1 MLANIPATQ
10 TVIEIKQPGGPE
22 VLVPATRP
30 VPEPKAGEVLI
41 RIAGAGVNRA
51 DCLQRMGRYPMPP
64 GAPDIPGLE
73 CSGTVVK
80 LGDGVTEWKNGD
92 QVCAL
97 MIGDGYGEYAA
108 VPAMQCLP
116 VPAGVSLVDAGGLP
130 ETFCTV
136 WTNVFERMHLRSGET
151 FLIQGGS
158 SGIGITSIQLAKAFG
173 CKVLATAGSDAK
185 CAACRDFGA
194 DVAINYRT
202 QDFVAV
208 GKEFTDGRGVDA
220 ILDMVGGDYI
230 PREIELL
237 AREGRLCFV
246 ALMAGTK
253 VEADFGAIQR
263 KHLTVTGS
271 TLRSRSVAEKAAIV
285 AALREKVWPL
295 WDAGKLRPF
304 TYRQFPLREAAEAH
318 RSDGEQPAHRQDP
331 AGALIVAGLV
341 DYASLTHPTRSPHAV
356 PVGWVSAASPIIRQ
370 PALPCFR
377 HPQKPRSGAASSS
390 ALPPRQSARVCRPP
404 RTCR

>member
-1 MLANIPATQ
+1 MRGPAVLANIPATQ
-10 TVIEIKQPGGPE
+10 TVIEIRQPGGPE

-64 GAPDIPGLE
+64 GASDIPGLE

-80 LGDGVTEWKNGD
+80 LGEGVTEWKNGD

-97 MIGDGYGEYAA
+97 MVGDGYGEYAA
-108 VPAMQCLP
+108 VPAVQCLP
-116 VPAGVSLVDAGGLP
+116 VPAEVGLIDSGGLP

-136 WTNVFERMHLRSGET
+136 WTNVFERMHLQSGET
-151 FLIQGGS
+151 FLVQGGT
-158 SGIGITSIQLAKAFG
+158 SGIGVTSIQLAKAFG
-173 CKVLATAGSDAK
+173 CKVLATAGSDEK
-185 CAACRDFGA
+185 CTACREFGA

-208 GKEFTDGRGVDA
+208 GKEFTNGRGVDA

-230 PREIELL
+230 PREIDLL

-253 VEADFGAIQR
+253 VAADFGAIQR

-271 TLRSRSVAEKAAIV
+271 TLRSRSVPEKASIV
-285 AALREKVWPL
+285 AALREKVWPM
-295 WDAGKLRPF
+295 WSTGKLRPF

-318 RSDGEQPAHRQDP
+318 RLMESSQHIGKI
-331 AGALIVAGLV
+331 LLV
-341 DYASLTHPTRSPHAV
+341 P
-356 PVGWVSAASPIIRQ
+356 
-370 PALPCFR
+370 
-377 HPQKPRSGAASSS
+377 
-390 ALPPRQSARVCRPP
+390 
-404 RTCR
+404 

>member
-1 MLANIPATQ
+1 MLVNTPATQ
-10 TVIEIKQPGGPE
+10 TVIEIKASGGPE
-22 VLVPATRP
+22 MLVPATRP

-41 RIAGAGVNRA
+41 RIAGAGINRA

-97 MIGDGYGEYAA
+97 MVGDGYSEYAA
-108 VPAMQCLP
+108 VPAVQCLP

-136 WTNVFERMHLRSGET
+136 WTNVFERMHLRSGEV

-158 SGIGITSIQLAKAFG
+158 SGIGVTAIQLAKAFG
-173 CKVLATAGSDAK
+173 AKVLATAGSDEK

-202 QDFVAV
+202 QDFVQV
-208 GKEFTDGRGVDA
+208 GKEFTNDSGVDA

-230 PREIELL
+230 PRQLNLL
-237 AREGRLCFV
+237 AHEGRLCFV
-246 ALMAGTK
+246 ALMGGSK
-253 VEADFGAIQR
+253 VETDFGLIQR
-263 KHLTVTGS
+263 KHLTVSGS
-271 TLRSRSVAEKAAIV
+271 TLRSLTVERKAAIIDS
-285 AALREKVWPL
+285 LKEKVWPL
-295 WDAGKLRPF
+295 WTAGKLRLF
-304 TYRQFPLREAAEAH
+304 TYRKF
-318 RSDGEQPAHRQDP
+318 
-331 AGALIVAGLV
+331 
-341 DYASLTHPTRSPHAV
+341 
-356 PVGWVSAASPIIRQ
+356 
-370 PALPCFR
+370 
-377 HPQKPRSGAASSS
+377 
-390 ALPPRQSARVCRPP
+390 
-404 RTCR
+404 

>member
-1 MLANIPATQ
+1 MGTIAATQLLAWQFTHGTTVRVLARERAICHTGCNQDLRMGGPPVLANIPATQ
-10 TVIEIKQPGGPE
+10 TVIEISKPGGPE

-41 RIAGAGVNRA
+41 RIAAGGVNRA
-51 DCLQRMGRYPMPP
+51 DCLQRMGRYPMPQ

-80 LGDGVTEWKNGD
+80 CGEGVSVWKDGD
-92 QVCAL
+92 QVCSL

-108 VPAMQCLP
+108 VPAVQCLP
-116 VPAGVSLVDAGGLP
+116 VPPGVSLIDAGGLP
-130 ETFCTV
+130 ETLCTV
-136 WTNVFERMHLRSGET
+136 WTNVFERMHLQPGET

-158 SGIGITSIQLAKAFG
+158 SGIGVTSIQLAKAWG

-185 CAACRDFGA
+185 CAACRLFGA

-202 QDFVAV
+202 QDFVTV
-208 GKEFTDGRGVDA
+208 GKQFTSGRGVDA

-237 AREGRLCFV
+237 AHEGRLCFV
-246 ALMAGTK
+246 ALMGGTK

-271 TLRSRSVAEKAAIV
+271 TLRSRSVAQKAAII
-285 AALREKVWPL
+285 AALREKVWPM
-295 WDAGKLRPF
+295 WTPGKLRPF

-318 RSDGEQPAHRQDP
+318 RLMESSEHIGKI
-331 AGALIVAGLV
+331 LLV
-341 DYASLTHPTRSPHAV
+341 P
-356 PVGWVSAASPIIRQ
+356 
-370 PALPCFR
+370 
-377 HPQKPRSGAASSS
+377 
-390 ALPPRQSARVCRPP
+390 
-404 RTCR
+404 

>member
-10 TVIEIKQPGGPE
+10 TVIEISRPGGPD
-22 VLVPATRP
+22 VLVPVTRP

-41 RIAGAGVNRA
+41 RIAAGGVNRA
-51 DCLQRMGRYPMPP
+51 DCLQRMGRYPMPA

-80 LGDGVTEWKNGD
+80 CGEGVAAWRDGD

-97 MIGDGYGEYAA
+97 MTGDGYGEFAA
-108 VPAMQCLP
+108 VPAVQCLP
-116 VPAGVSLVDAGGLP
+116 VPPGVDLIDAGGLP

-136 WTNVFERMHLRSGET
+136 WTNLFERMHLQPGET
-151 FLIQGGS
+151 FLVQGGS
-158 SGIGITSIQLAKAFG
+158 SGIGVTSIQLAKAWG
-173 CKVLATAGSDAK
+173 CKVLATAGSNAK

-208 GKEFTDGRGVDA
+208 GREFTGGRGVDA

-230 PREIELL
+230 PRQIDLL
-237 AREGRLCFV
+237 AHEGRLCFV
-246 ALMAGTK
+246 ALMGGAK

-271 TLRSRSVAEKAAIV
+271 TLRSRSVAQKAAII
-285 AALREKVWPL
+285 AALREKVWPM
-295 WDAGKLRPF
+295 WAQRKLRPF
-304 TYRQFPLREAAEAH
+304 TWRQFPLREAAAAH
-318 RSDGEQPAHRQDP
+318 RLMESSEHIGKI
-331 AGALIVAGLV
+331 LLV
-341 DYASLTHPTRSPHAV
+341 P
-356 PVGWVSAASPIIRQ
+356 
-370 PALPCFR
+370 
-377 HPQKPRSGAASSS
+377 
-390 ALPPRQSARVCRPP
+390 
-404 RTCR
+404 

>member
-10 TVIEIKQPGGPE
+10 TVVEISKPGGPE

-30 VPEPKAGEVLI
+30 VPEPTAGEVLV
-41 RIAGAGVNRA
+41 RIAAGGVNRA

-73 CSGTVVK
+73 CSGTIVRC
-80 LGDGVTEWKNGD
+80 GEGVSQWKDGD

-108 VPAMQCLP
+108 VPAVQCLP
-116 VPAGVSLVDAGGLP
+116 VPPGVDLVDAGGLP

-136 WTNVFERMHLRSGET
+136 WTNVFERMHLQRGET
-151 FLIQGGS
+151 FLVQGGS
-158 SGIGITSIQLAKAFG
+158 SGIGVTAIQLAKAWG

-185 CAACRDFGA
+185 CAACREFGA

-202 QDFVAV
+202 QDFVTV
-208 GKEFTDGRGVDA
+208 GKEFTGGRGVDT

-237 AREGRLCFV
+237 AHEGRLCFV
-246 ALMAGTK
+246 ALMRGSK

-271 TLRSRSVAEKAAIV
+271 TLRSRSVAQKAAIIT
-285 AALREKVWPL
+285 ALREKVWPMWAL
-295 WDAGKLRPF
+295 GKLRPF
-304 TYRQFPLREAAEAH
+304 TFRQFPLREAAAAH
-318 RSDGEQPAHRQDP
+318 
-331 AGALIVAGLV
+331 ALMESSEHIGKILLV
-341 DYASLTHPTRSPHAV
+341 P
-356 PVGWVSAASPIIRQ
+356 
-370 PALPCFR
+370 
-377 HPQKPRSGAASSS
+377 
-390 ALPPRQSARVCRPP
+390 
-404 RTCR
+404 